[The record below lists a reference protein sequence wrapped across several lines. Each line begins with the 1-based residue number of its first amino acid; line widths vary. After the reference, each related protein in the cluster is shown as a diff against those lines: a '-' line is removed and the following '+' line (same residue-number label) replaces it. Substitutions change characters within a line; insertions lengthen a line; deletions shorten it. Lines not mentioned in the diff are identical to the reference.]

1 MTDEVRK
8 PKFEFVAKPRV
19 YGMLDLSYELIVCLV
34 ENGRLR
40 PIDYPK
46 SWQEGVNKVGTPA
59 ARAYAQK
66 LHDER
71 FPEYREWVK
80 RDAEYWTAHDAWR
93 KDKTLPKPVRPQQTT
108 YLTAVPPKLALM
120 GAPPNAHAS
129 PHSGPI
135 ISD

>member
-71 FPEYREWVK
+71 FPEYPRMGEARRGVPGQPMM
-80 RDAEYWTAHDAWR
+80 RGARTR
-93 KDKTLPKPVRPQQTT
+93 RCLSQSGRSRLP
-108 YLTAVPPKLALM
+108 
-120 GAPPNAHAS
+120 
-129 PHSGPI
+129 I
-135 ISD
+135 